1 MRILID
7 GKPLDPHELRGD
19 NLEEILG
26 EIQELREKETVV
38 SDVLVNGRPYSEDVP
53 HAALEVSR
61 KEIETLELTTCSV
74 EEIALHF
81 LKHSVAII
89 DALLAGLPKI
99 VEMFRLG
106 DESEANEHYLRLLE
120 SLQLLFEMVGRVG
133 QALSLDFDRPLGSGT
148 SLKRAVEKIAT
159 IMSDLLRIQ
168 EDSDWIYLADVLE
181 YELKEVLSEFRDLLP
196 LVRNVLH

>member
-7 GKPLDPHELRGD
+7 GEPLDPREVRGE
-19 NLEEILG
+19 NLEEILE
-26 EIQELREKETVV
+26 EIQDRREQETMV

-53 HAALEVSR
+53 HAALEISR
-61 KEIETLELTTCSV
+61 NQIETLELTTCTV

-89 DALLAGLPKI
+89 NALLAGLPKI

-120 SLQLLFEMVGRVG
+120 SLQLLFDMVGRVG
-133 QALSLDFDRPLGSGT
+133 QTLSLDFDRTLAPGI
-148 SLKRAVEKIAT
+148 SLKQGVEKIAT
-159 IMSDLLRIQ
+159 IMTDLLRIQ
-168 EDSDWIYLADVLE
+168 EESDWIYLADVLE
-181 YELKEVLSEFRDLLP
+181 YELKGVLSEFRDLLP
-196 LVRNVLH
+196 LVRNELH